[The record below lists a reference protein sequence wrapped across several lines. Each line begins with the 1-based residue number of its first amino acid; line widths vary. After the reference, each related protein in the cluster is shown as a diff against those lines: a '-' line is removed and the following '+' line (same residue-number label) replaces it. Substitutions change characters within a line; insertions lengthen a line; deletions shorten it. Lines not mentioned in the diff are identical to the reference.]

1 MLGRARMGSRQRK
14 WFYFKLIMFTAAQA
28 ELGRCL
34 NDFFFIIKGRLRHD
48 HPSLSCFKGNALLFG
63 GLCLHLNV
71 VDGVFASI

>member
-34 NDFFFIIKGRLRHD
+34 NYFFFLLKDAFVMIIL
-48 HPSLSCFKGNALLFG
+48 A
-63 GLCLHLNV
+63 
-71 VDGVFASI
+71 